1 MRTHVWCQLATY
13 HDIRL
18 YIPINSGEV
27 AGLQLGYALTVFIA
41 AKDVADFRY
50 AGTCRLE
57 CVTDIRRLMCFRNKF
72 VLLSAE
78 SFFYRAMLCI
88 RGTSHMGLCLC
99 LSQLHKSVFH

>member
-57 CVTDIRRLMCFRNKF
+57 CVTDIRRLMCFP
-72 VLLSAE
+72 
-78 SFFYRAMLCI
+78 
-88 RGTSHMGLCLC
+88 
-99 LSQLHKSVFH
+99 